1 MKLGILGAGKMVQA
15 ALPTLQSLGL
25 EKMYLL
31 SRSQSEEK
39 ARSLA
44 GKHGLDGVYV
54 DYDALLASDVDAV
67 YIALP
72 NLLHYDYAK
81 AALLAGKHVLVE
93 KPAVTRGEQWDELC
107 ALARERGLALM
118 EAMTVHA
125 LPAFQSL
132 RRQVK
137 KVGDIRQAIFT
148 YPQRSSRYDDFLR
161 GKVHPVFDPGQ
172 AGGAL
177 MDLNVYNLH
186 ALLGLF
192 GPPQAVRYRAEVVR
206 GIDVNGGLTLDYE
219 KFHAVAVAAKDRGG
233 NQGGTIWGENGVL
246 HFDGPVGCLARF
258 TLTPAGGKEKNY
270 EFPADRLLPEF
281 RCFMKAVE
289 TGDHRE
295 LDRLAALTA
304 QATALMETA
313 RAQAG
318 IHFPGDKDRP
328 FEQ

>member
-1 MKLGILGAGKMVQA
+1 MRLGVLGAGMMVHM
-15 ALPTLQSLGL
+15 ALPTIKTLGP
-25 EKMYLL
+25 EKIYLL
-31 SRSQSEEK
+31 ARPQSEEK
-39 ARSLA
+39 ARALA
-44 GKHGLDGVYV
+44 AEFGLDEVFV

-93 KPAVTRGEQWDELC
+93 KPAVTRLAQWDELC
-107 ALARERGLALM
+107 GLAQERNLALM

-137 KVGDIRQAIFT
+137 KIGDIRQVIFT
-148 YPQRSSRYDDFLR
+148 YPQRSSRYDDFLH
-161 GKVHPVFDPGQ
+161 GKVHPVFDPNQ

-192 GPPQAVRYRAEVVR
+192 GPPQAARYQAEVVR

-219 KFHAVAVAAKDRGG
+219 KFHAVAVAAKDQNGT
-233 NQGGTIWGENGVL
+233 QGGTIWGENGIL
-246 HFDGPVGCLARF
+246 HFDGPVSCLTRF
-258 TLTPAGGKEKNY
+258 TLTLSGGKTREY
-270 EFPADRLLPEF
+270 DFPCERLLPEF
-281 RCFMKAVE
+281 QCFLKAVE
-289 TGDHRE
+289 TGDRKE
-295 LDRLAALTA
+295 LTRLSALTA
-304 QATALMETA
+304 QATRILETA

-318 IHFPGDKDRP
+318 VRFPGDGETPD
-328 FEQ
+328 